1 MACPSCSGWDRVAPS
16 RSVVIPAGDGLPL
29 THTQPAS
36 KPDRMVTR
44 SRRRRGPLPFVANLT
59 VAEWV
64 LFLAITLVCASMAAV
79 PAWIVAGSSDVAAA
93 VGGTVTGFCVL
104 MALPAM
110 AGHRNPV
117 ERDRRNQADIDA
129 ANPTDQSSDA
139 LPVLGRVET
148 RRAEDAGR
156 SPKRRPEGRGAA
168 GGGDETRPL
177 GNSQFL
183 LRPDVNGGQR

>member
-16 RSVVIPAGDGLPL
+16 PSVVIPGGDGVPP
-29 THTQPAS
+29 THTQLAS
-36 KPDRMVTR
+36 GPDRKVTR
-44 SRRRRGPLPFVANLT
+44 THRRRGPLPFAANLT

-79 PAWIVAGSSDVAAA
+79 PRWIVTGSTDAAA
-93 VGGTVTGFCVL
+93 ALGSTIAGFCVL

-117 ERDRRNQADIDA
+117 ERDRRNRADIDQGT
-129 ANPTDQSSDA
+129 PTDPSSDG
-139 LPVLGRVET
+139 LLVLGRVET

-156 SPKRRPEGRGAA
+156 SLKRRPEGRGAA

-183 LRPDVNGGQR
+183 LRLDVNGGQR